1 MNNKITI
8 LKERVTDKGDIKVCL
23 YEGKEEYYFLTLN
36 NKVLVYSRYIGRV
49 LRRYRKVTVKAL
61 VTN

>member
-1 MNNKITI
+1 MNTKVTI
-8 LKERVTDKGDIKVCL
+8 LRERVTPAGDIKVCL

-36 NKVLVYSRYIGRV
+36 NKVIVYSRYIGRV